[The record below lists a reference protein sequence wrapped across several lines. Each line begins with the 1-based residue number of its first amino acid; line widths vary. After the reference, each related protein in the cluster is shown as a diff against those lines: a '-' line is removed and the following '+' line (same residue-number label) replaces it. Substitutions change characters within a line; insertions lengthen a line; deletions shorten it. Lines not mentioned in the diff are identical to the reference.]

1 MLEQVRKEEKSF
13 ENSIK
18 LHMQLRSACAHY
30 KRQEEEL
37 KEKVKEAEE
46 VKKQNNEKDAKIEK
60 L

>member
-1 MLEQVRKEEKSF
+1 
-13 ENSIK
+13 
-18 LHMQLRSACAHY
+18 MQLRSACTHN